1 MVVLLLLILG
11 LFYGF
16 GTSHGETSVTSAVPV
31 TRVPNVTGLAPAS
44 AARRIQGAGLVPAQA
59 RCSAAA
65 AIWSVRG
72 QRPSVGSTVS
82 RGSRVLLT
90 IAPARRHTPCNAYS
104 GTLP

>member
-16 GTSHGETSVTSAVPV
+16 GTSQGETSVTSAVPV

-44 AARRIQGAGLVPAQA
+44 AARRIREAGLVPAQA
-59 RCSAAA
+59 RCNAAA
-65 AIWSVRG
+65 AIWSVRS
-72 QRPSVGSTVS
+72 QRPSAGSTGS
-82 RGSRVLLT
+82 RGSRVLLRV
-90 IAPARRHTPCNAYS
+90 APARRHTPCNAYS

>member
-1 MVVLLLLILG
+1 VVVLLLLILG

>member
-16 GTSHGETSVTSAVPV
+16 GTSQGETSVTSAVPV

-44 AARRIQGAGLVPAQA
+44 AARRIRGAGLLPAQA
-59 RCSAAA
+59 RCNAVA
-65 AIWSVRG
+65 AIWSVRS
-72 QRPSVGSTVS
+72 QRPSAGSTVS
-82 RGSRVLLT
+82 HGSRVLLRV
-90 IAPARRHTPCNAYS
+90 APARRHTPCNAYS

>member
-16 GTSHGETSVTSAVPV
+16 GTSQGETSVTSAVPV

>member
-1 MVVLLLLILG
+1 VVVLLLLILG

-16 GTSHGETSVTSAVPV
+16 GTSQGETSVTSAVPV

-44 AARRIQGAGLVPAQA
+44 AARRIRGAGLVPAQA

-65 AIWSVRG
+65 AIWSVGG

>member
-1 MVVLLLLILG
+1 VVVLLLLILG

-16 GTSHGETSVTSAVPV
+16 GTSPGETSVTSADPV

-44 AARRIQGAGLVPAQA
+44 AARRIRGAGLVPAQA

>member
-1 MVVLLLLILG
+1 VVVLLLLILG

-16 GTSHGETSVTSAVPV
+16 GTSQGETSVTSAVPV

-44 AARRIQGAGLVPAQA
+44 AARRIRGAGLVPAQA

>member
-16 GTSHGETSVTSAVPV
+16 GTSQGETSVTSAVPV

-44 AARRIQGAGLVPAQA
+44 AARRIRGAGLVPAQA
-59 RCSAAA
+59 RCNAAA
-65 AIWSVRG
+65 AIWSVRS
-72 QRPSVGSTVS
+72 QRPSAGSAVS
-82 RGSRVLLT
+82 HGSRVLLRVV
-90 IAPARRHTPCNAYS
+90 PARRHTPCNAYS